1 MAEFATKHGPPPGR
15 GATVVGMGSL
25 GSDRL
30 TATSDLDLIVIYDP
44 QGVETSEGRRPLAA
58 RVYYARLTQAFVTA
72 LTAPLGEG
80 RLYEVDMRL
89 RPSGR
94 QGPVATSLN
103 AFKEYQKNEAWTWE
117 HLALTRARPVAGTP
131 ALGAEV
137 EAFRCALLSQHRD
150 QSQTLAD
157 VSDMRARLAGAK
169 PGDGAWDMKSGPGR
183 LQDIA
188 LLAQT
193 GALLSGAPARGVAEQ
208 LAQGQG
214 ALGLSDADCAMLIA
228 TEALLWHCQAAARLM
243 TATAFDADAVG
254 AGGRAFL
261 RRGTGADDIG
271 ALTTLLEDRTTA
283 AAAII
288 AAALDKES
296 AGDMDG

>member
-1 MAEFATKHGPPPGR
+1 METGTIIFDPLLPWPSLIAGVCLAAVFLFLAIWRGLRGWWLRGLALATLLFAIANPSLQTEDREALSDIVILVVDESASQRVSDRAVQVDEAVAELEAEVARLPNTELRTIRLADADENRGTLLMEALSQAMAEEP
-15 GATVVGMGSL
+15 
-25 GSDRL
+25 
-30 TATSDLDLIVIYDP
+30 
-44 QGVETSEGRRPLAA
+44 
-58 RVYYARLTQAFVTA
+58 
-72 LTAPLGEG
+72 
-80 RLYEVDMRL
+80 
-89 RPSGR
+89 
-94 QGPVATSLN
+94 
-103 AFKEYQKNEAWTWE
+103 
-117 HLALTRARPVAGTP
+117 
-131 ALGAEV
+131 
-137 EAFRCALLSQHRD
+137 
-150 QSQTLAD
+150 
-157 VSDMRARLAGAK
+157 RARLAGAK

-193 GALLSGAPARGVAEQ
+193 GALLGGAPARSVADQ

-214 ALGLSDADCAMLIA
+214 SLGRSDADCATLIA

-296 AGDMDG
+296 ASDMDG